1 MWFSLGGEYN
11 VIFIFVLCSATES
24 YSVAQTHLKIKAI
37 LLPLPPTLQVLRVCA
52 PYQFCLFSFC
62 EFAEFSKFYAKV
74 MSYFYKKKNKLF
86 QQ

>member
-1 MWFSLGGEYN
+1 MWFSLGGGYN
-11 VIFIFVLCSATES
+11 VIFTFILCSAIES
-24 YSVAQTHLKIKAI
+24 YSVAQTDLKIKAI
-37 LLPLPPTLQVLRVCA
+37 LLPLSPTLWVLRVCT

-62 EFAEFSKFYAKV
+62 EFSEFSKFYAKV